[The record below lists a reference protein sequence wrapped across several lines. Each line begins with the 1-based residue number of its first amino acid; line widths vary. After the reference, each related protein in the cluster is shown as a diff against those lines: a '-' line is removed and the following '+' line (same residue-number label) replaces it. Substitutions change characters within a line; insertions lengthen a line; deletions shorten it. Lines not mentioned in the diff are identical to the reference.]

1 MIVKRSVFA
10 AAVAVVLGAGCG
22 GSKSLSDEASVRAV
36 ADAFAHAVDPEANP
50 AKLCAL
56 LLGEARRNQG
66 CGTEGE
72 DIGPLLQLA
81 IDSERDVRVVK
92 IQGDEAVAEIPSI
105 PIGPGHPKGAGPP
118 QVLQLHKF
126 DGQWRFTR
134 LELSEPQTASRS
146 ARAVAF
152 TRDCGSRVEDG
163 TLRPNRR
170 RDVIAGPLVLYGLR
184 EAARAPASSFR
195 GRYGRHQPWK
205 AVTEVAHG
213 SDVLVQI
220 QQRYRGRVSLLYRF
234 PGGDRSGYRLSD
246 GDLAVRFKPCP
257 PSEPRR
263 LGRGTVG
270 SRTQFNGGF
279 VVAGPQC
286 VELRV
291 AVAGRP
297 REIHRRVSFG
307 TSSACE
313 SGAGHRSL
321 GAKGCPV
328 TIPNG
333 TTPPGQ
339 RSSPGH
345 HGNGR
350 LWTVLPL
357 DGKLVVTNKRPGP
370 FGTTAGY
377 VHRDGSISVKW
388 PWWGI
393 KSAGRRLIVIGRRR
407 GSSRPRILA
416 RIRERRTRHFWAS
429 VLRFRS
435 RGCWRVTARAAR
447 ARLSFVVAVSV
458 A

>member
-1 MIVKRSVFA
+1 VKRSVFA
-10 AAVAVVLGAGCG
+10 AAVTVALVAGCG
-22 GSKSLSDEASVRAV
+22 GSKSASDEPRVRAV
-36 ADAFAHAVDPEANP
+36 AKAFAHAVDPEANP

-56 LLGEARRNQG
+56 LVGEARRSQG
-66 CGTEGE
+66 WGTEGE

-92 IQGDEAVAEIPSI
+92 VQGDEAVAEIPSI
-105 PIGPGHPKGAGPP
+105 PFGPGHPKGAGPP
-118 QVLQLHKF
+118 QVLRLHKF
-126 DGQWRFTR
+126 DGQWKFTG

-146 ARAVAF
+146 AGAVAF
-152 TRDCGSRVEDG
+152 TRDCESRVEDG

-184 EAARAPASSFR
+184 EAAKAPASSFNGR
-195 GRYGRHQPWK
+195 HGRYPPWK

-213 SDVLVQI
+213 NDVLLRVQR
-220 QQRYRGRVSLLYRF
+220 RYRGKVSLLYRF
-234 PGGDRSGYRLSD
+234 RGGARAGYKLSD

-257 PSEPRR
+257 PDEPRR

-279 VVAGPQC
+279 VVAGSQC

-297 REIHRRVSFG
+297 GEIRRRVAFG
-307 TSSACE
+307 TRSACA

-333 TTPPGQ
+333 STPPGA
-339 RSSPGH
+339 RPSPGH

-350 LWTVLPL
+350 LWTVMPL
-357 DGKLVVTNKRPGP
+357 DGNLLVTNKRPGP
-370 FGTTAGY
+370 PGTTAGY

-393 KSAGRRLIVIGRRR
+393 KSAGRRLIVTGRRR
-407 GSSRPRILA
+407 GSSRVRILA
-416 RIRERRTRHFWAS
+416 RIRARRTRHFWAS
-429 VLRFRS
+429 VLRFQS
-435 RGCWRVTARAAR
+435 RGCWHVTARARR
-447 ARLSFVVAVSV
+447 ARLSLVVSV
-458 A
+458 SIE